1 MSHFKIENKTIAIEI
16 FGKVYQVRKPK
27 FKEVLEMEEKLETF
41 TTKEKFKY
49 IMESLEKYGVPADV
63 LEELD
68 SGAIIELLEI
78 VNGTKKN

>member
-27 FKEVLEMEEKLETF
+27 FKEVLEMEESMEKLD
-41 TTKEKFKY
+41 TKGKFIN
-49 IMESLEKYGVPADV
+49 IMESLEKYGIPKEV
-63 LEELD
+63 LEDLD
-68 SGAIIELLEI
+68 SSSVIEILEI